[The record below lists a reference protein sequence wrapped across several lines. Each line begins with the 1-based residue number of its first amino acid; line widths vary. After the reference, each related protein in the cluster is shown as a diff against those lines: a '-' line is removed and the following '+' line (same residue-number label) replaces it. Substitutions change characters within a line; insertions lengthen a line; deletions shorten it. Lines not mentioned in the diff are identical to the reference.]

1 MEDENKTNTRSP
13 YGFDDD
19 EEEESN

>member
-13 YGFDDD
+13 FGFDDD